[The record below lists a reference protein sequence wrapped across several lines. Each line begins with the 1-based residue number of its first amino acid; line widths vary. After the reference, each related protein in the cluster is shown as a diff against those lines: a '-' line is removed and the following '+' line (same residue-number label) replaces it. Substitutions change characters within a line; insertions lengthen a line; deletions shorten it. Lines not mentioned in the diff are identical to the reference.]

1 MMRDAEIQKIADGIL
16 RSRLAA
22 DGFLRCEARTEE
34 DFDGASI
41 IRVIAHVKESRADAL
56 ARLDATMA
64 ISAEL
69 EREDDN
75 RFVYLDVK
83 REYAE
88 ECEDED
94 DEDDAD
100 GMTKQ

>member
-16 RSRLAA
+16 RSRLSS
-22 DGFLRCEARTEE
+22 DGFLGCEARTEE

-41 IRVIAHVKESRADAL
+41 IRVIAHVKESRADAR

-64 ISAEL
+64 IRAEL

-75 RFVYLDVK
+75 RFVYLDLK
-83 REYAE
+83 GE
-88 ECEDED
+88 
-94 DEDDAD
+94 DAD
-100 GMTKQ
+100 ESEDAAADRMTRQ